1 MNNES
6 EASAATAASSLKV
19 ISSGDLPSVAK
30 KARKTGGLPKLGGDP
45 HFSKV
50 IRQFSGIGEFAGD
63 AFVCQSLD
71 GKIAYWNAAA
81 TNMLGYTSAE
91 VLGQDFKML
100 LTPESSRQEEGILEL
115 IGGDGQI
122 QKEIVCVR
130 KDGKLL
136 DVSMAVAPLRSS
148 TGAIVGASK
157 ILRDIS
163 DLKQSRQTLQL
174 FQSCFSTINDIILVM
189 DATLGDANGPQIV
202 YANEALERVIG
213 YSPAELLGRGPE
225 YIKSEQNDSSVLV
238 EIQEAMRLGKPMRR
252 QVVNRR
258 KDGQEVHMELDLAPI
273 VDTAGRCTHFV
284 AVYHDVSE
292 LRRFSDQVDDH
303 TAFLDRAQDAIVM
316 QDLNGRILSWNKA
329 AERIYGWTRDEI
341 LSRNIADQIY
351 VDPRKFAEI
360 NATTLEKGEWC
371 GDQRHRSKDQRELT
385 VETRRFLLR
394 EKDGRPKSVL
404 GVKTDVTEKRKI
416 EVQFIRAQRMA
427 SLGLLAGGIA
437 HDLNN
442 ILTPIML
449 SIDMLKGMVQ
459 DPNAKPVLET
469 IELSARRGSDIVQQ
483 VLSFARGM
491 EGQRIVIQPKY
502 MIREIEH
509 IVRDTFPKD
518 IRLQFSLPYDTW
530 TIIGDPTQVQQVLL
544 NLCVNA
550 RDAMPNGGTL
560 VIDAKNCLVD
570 EHYVAMNPQAKP
582 GMYVAISVT
591 DGGIGIPDDIIDK
604 IFEPFFTTKD
614 VGKGTGLGLS
624 SVQAIVKS
632 HGGFINVIS
641 EPNHGTTFKI
651 YLPAQEAVGD
661 SFASETQEASLPKGS
676 GETILVVDD
685 ENSII
690 SITRQTLEAFGYNM
704 ITARNGAEAVAIYAQ
719 KMDKIAVI
727 LTDLSMPVM
736 DGRAAIYALLN
747 INPKAK
753 IIAMSG
759 MDESKSVIMAS
770 NAGIKHFISKPY
782 TAATLLKTLK
792 SVVES

>member
-1 MNNES
+1 MKNVS
-6 EASAATAASSLKV
+6 EITDKENLPVPVQAASA
-19 ISSGDLPSVAK
+19 SVVK
-30 KARKTGGLPKLGGDP
+30 KLRKTGPLAKLKDTSSF
-45 HFSKV
+45 HRV
-50 IRQFSGIGEFAGD
+50 IQQFSGIGEFMAD
-63 AFVCQSLD
+63 AFICQALD
-71 GKIAYWNAAA
+71 GTIAYWNAAA
-81 TNMLGYTSAE
+81 ERMFGYTSSE
-91 VLGQDFKML
+91 VLGRPFQML
-100 LTPESSRQEEGILEL
+100 LPAGAAPVENEIISWNDAGSPLQQET
-115 IGGDGQI
+115 
-122 QKEIVCVR
+122 VCLR
-130 KDGKLL
+130 KDGTRV
-136 DVSMAVAPLRSS
+136 DVSIAISPLKIAHGTVA
-148 TGAIVGASK
+148 GYSK
-157 ILRDIS
+157 LVRDIS
-163 DLKQSRQTLQL
+163 DLKKSRQTLKL
-174 FQSCFSTINDIILVM
+174 FESCFSSINDIIFVM
-189 DATLGDANGPQIV
+189 DATSIDSSGPQIV
-202 YANEALERVIG
+202 YANEASERVIG
-213 YSPAELLGRGPE
+213 YAPSELLGRSPTF
-225 YIKSEQNDSSVLV
+225 IKGEQNDSVLA
-238 EIQEAMRLGKPMRR
+238 EIWEAMRQHKPLRR
-252 QVVNRR
+252 YVVNRS
-258 KDGQEVHMELDLAPI
+258 KDGRELPMEFDVAPI
-273 VDTAGRCTHFV
+273 FDGEARCTHFV
-284 AVYHDVSE
+284 GIYHDASE
-292 LRRFSDQVDDH
+292 LRQMSRQIEEQRS
-303 TAFLDRAQDAIVM
+303 FLDKAQDAIVM
-316 QDLNGRILSWNKA
+316 QDLEGRVLSWNKA
-329 AERIYGWTRDEI
+329 AERIYGWTGEEVLNR
-341 LSRNIADQIY
+341 RIAEHIY
-351 VDPRKFAEI
+351 SDPRKFDEI
-360 NATTLEKGEWC
+360 NAITLEKGEWC
-371 GDQRHRSKDQRELT
+371 GDQRHLSKDRRELT

-427 SLGLLAGGIA
+427 SLGLLAGNIA

-442 ILTPIML
+442 VLTPIML
-449 SIDMLKGMVQ
+449 SIDMLRSMVQ
-459 DPNAKPVLET
+459 EPQAKPVLET

-509 IVRDTFPKD
+509 IIRDTFPKD

-560 VIDAKNCLVD
+560 AIEAKNCLVD
-570 EHYVAMNPQAKP
+570 EHYVAMNPQAQP

-591 DGGIGIPDDIIDK
+591 DGGAGIPEDIIDK

-632 HGGFINVIS
+632 HGGFMNVIS
-641 EPNHGTTFKI
+641 EPNHGTTFRI
-651 YLPAQEAVGD
+651 YLPAQEMPLGSYEQAP
-661 SFASETQEASLPKGS
+661 EAALPRGS

-685 ENSII
+685 ESSII
-690 SITRQTLEAFGYNM
+690 SITRQTLEAFGYHM

-736 DGRAAIYALLN
+736 DGRATIYALLN
-747 INPKAK
+747 INPKAR